1 MFGKVVEEKVCRAR
15 LTQRLMKTITFT
27 VLTLI
32 ASLLLSTLAIADEIT
47 FTSLPQPVQTTVI
60 RETHISSPAGVTRVI
75 RESNGIYAVTVREDT
90 GSRVFYVSPS
100 GSLVQEPTNGTV
112 LVQQPANGT
121 VVTTQ
126 EQQPQTVTI
135 LQEMQQ
141 SPGRYELIK
150 KEGNRE
156 VYLDHETGRKVK
168 IERD

>member
-1 MFGKVVEEKVCRAR
+1 
-15 LTQRLMKTITFT
+15 MKTITFT
-27 VLTLI
+27 VVTLI

-47 FTSLPQPVQTTVI
+47 FTSLPQTVQTTVI

-75 RESNGIYAVTVREDT
+75 RESNGIYAVTVRENT

-100 GSLVQEPTNGTV
+100 GSLVQEPTNGTI
-112 LVQQPANGT
+112 LVQEPTNGT

-126 EQQPQTVTI
+126 EHQPQTVTI

-141 SPGRYELIK
+141 TPSRYELIK
-150 KEGNRE
+150 KEGNKE
-156 VYLDHETGRKVK
+156 IYLDHQTGRRVK